1 MAYDAKAV
9 EIMIASPSDVAQER
23 QIVREVVAEWNAVH
37 SRARA
42 VVLMPVSWE
51 THSAPE
57 LSGRPQQMINDRVL
71 AHADLLVGI
80 FWARVGTP
88 TGKAISGSIEE
99 IEEHRRHGKPVMLY
113 FSNAPVVPDSID
125 QSQYEQL
132 KKFKKWATGEGI
144 VWSYEDREDFRSIFR
159 HQLQL
164 TLRDNP
170 YLRGFFA
177 ENADTDVEPNLSRAA
192 LVAPLSGDA
201 LELLRVA
208 ATDDQDQ
215 GTILIL
221 RGADGAHVQAG
232 HQNFGEWGDRRS
244 AARWQAAVG
253 ELRSQGLVERRGGTS
268 GVDVFEITHAGYRLL
283 EM

>member
-1 MAYDAKAV
+1 MEDCDPRCVSAEETRHIDQWRMGSRDCAWMAYDAKAV

-23 QIVREVVAEWNAVH
+23 QIVREVVAEWNAIH
-37 SRARA
+37 SRART

-80 FWARVGTP
+80 FWTRVGTP

-132 KKFKKWATGEGI
+132 KQFKKWAAGEGI
-144 VWSYEDREDFRSIFR
+144 V
-159 HQLQL
+159 
-164 TLRDNP
+164 
-170 YLRGFFA
+170 
-177 ENADTDVEPNLSRAA
+177 
-192 LVAPLSGDA
+192 
-201 LELLRVA
+201 
-208 ATDDQDQ
+208 
-215 GTILIL
+215 
-221 RGADGAHVQAG
+221 
-232 HQNFGEWGDRRS
+232 
-244 AARWQAAVG
+244 
-253 ELRSQGLVERRGGTS
+253 
-268 GVDVFEITHAGYRLL
+268 
-283 EM
+283 